1 MTSPLASQAA
11 LASLA
16 LAIAAPA
23 AHAQATAIDS
33 IIVTATRT
41 PTLASEVISDTVTIT
56 AEQIANSGA
65 GSITQLL
72 QRQRG
77 IEVSRNGGPGSAS
90 NVFIRG
96 ANGNQS
102 LVLVDG
108 VRIASATTGSASWNG
123 IPLSAIDRIE
133 IVYGPLSTLY
143 GADAIGGVIQ
153 LFTKQGKGAPSI
165 TASVGGGSDKTFAAD
180 AAVSGG
186 TDQLSYSFSVSK
198 ERSDGFSATRSGAF
212 GFDPDDDGYDRKS
225 AAGQVAYRLSPGHEL
240 GATFLYTDTEAD
252 YDSRDFAS
260 YSTQKL
266 SNVSMYARNQILPF
280 WNLLVQVSQARD
292 KSGSFSGTGP
302 FDVSQIDT
310 TATTFT
316 LQNDFRIGADN
327 LQVLYE
333 HRKEEVDGTTAGLNR
348 SRHTNAVAAT
358 YSLKRGAHLANVGVR
373 HDNNSEYGSKTTG
386 SVGYGYRFT
395 SALRAEAS
403 FGTSFRAPSFN
414 ELYYPGYGNP
424 ANRPEKG
431 RNAEAGVHYDDGTTQ
446 LGAVYYHN
454 KLSDLLLNTT
464 PCPFPNTPEVTYN
477 FGCAYNINKALLE
490 GLSLSAERKMG
501 NLLLTANAD
510 FQDPK
515 DETTGKRLQR
525 RAKRH
530 ANLIAEYDL
539 GAVKTGAELQ
549 LSSSRYDDAANRNRL
564 AGYGLVNLYATWH
577 FTQDWSALV
586 RWNNV
591 GDKNYELARF
601 YQTGGSNVFAALRY
615 GFN

>member
-1 MTSPLASQAA
+1 MTSPVASQAA
-11 LASLA
+11 FASLA

-56 AEQIANSGA
+56 SQEIADSGA
-65 GSITQLL
+65 GSLTELL

-77 IEVSRNGGPGSAS
+77 IEVSRNGGPGTAS

-102 LVLVDG
+102 VVLVDG
-108 VRIASATTGSASWNG
+108 VRIASASTGSASWNG

-153 LFTKQGKGAPSI
+153 LFTKQGKGAPSVS
-165 TASVGGGSDKTFAAD
+165 ASVGGGSDRTFAAD

-198 ERSDGFSATRSGAF
+198 ERSDGFSSTRRPSSS
-212 GFDPDDDGYDRKS
+212 FDPDDDGYDRKS
-225 AAGQVAYRLSPGHEL
+225 AAGQLLYKLSPGHEL
-240 GATFLYTDTEAD
+240 GATFLYSDTESD
-252 YDSRDFAS
+252 YDSATFDA

-266 SNVSMYARNQILPF
+266 ANVGVYARNRILPF
-280 WNLLVQVSQARD
+280 WTMLVQASQARD
-292 KSGSFSGTGP
+292 KSGSFYGTGP
-302 FDVSQIDT
+302 FGSSQVDT
-310 TATTFT
+310 TTSTFT
-316 LQNDFRIGADN
+316 WQNDFRIGSDT
-327 LQVLYE
+327 LQLLYE
-333 HRKEEVDGTTAGLNR
+333 HRKEEVDASTAELNR
-348 SRHTNAVAAT
+348 TRHTNSVAAI
-358 YSLKRGAHLANVGVR
+358 YSLKRGAHLANAGVR
-373 HDNNSEYGSKTTG
+373 HDDNSEYGSKTTG
-386 SVGYGYRFT
+386 SIGYGYRFT

-403 FGTSFRAPSFN
+403 FATSFRAPSFN
-414 ELYYPGYGNP
+414 ELFYPGYGNEN
-424 ANRPEKG
+424 NRPEEG
-431 RNAEAGVHYDDGTTQ
+431 RNAEAGLRYDDGATQ
-446 LGAVYYHN
+446 LSAVYYHN
-454 KLSDLLLNTT
+454 KLDNLLLNTT
-464 PCPFPNTPEVTYN
+464 PCPYAGYQ
-477 FGCAYNINKALLE
+477 FGCAYNVNKALLE
-490 GLSLSAERKMG
+490 GLSLSAERQMG
-501 NLLLTANAD
+501 KLLLTANAD

-530 ANLIAEYDL
+530 ANVAAEYEL
-539 GAVKTGAELQ
+539 GAVRGGVELQ
-549 LSSSRYDDAANRNRL
+549 LSSSRFDDAANRNRL
-564 AGYGLVNLYATWH
+564 PGYGIVNLFATYR
-577 FTQDWSALV
+577 FSQDWSALV

-591 GDKNYELARF
+591 GDKDYELARY

-615 GFN
+615 GFK

>member
-1 MTSPLASQAA
+1 MTSPVASQAA

-16 LAIAAPA
+16 LAIAAPSA
-23 AHAQATAIDS
+23 FAQATAIDAV
-33 IIVTATRT
+33 IVTATRT
-41 PTLASEVISDTVTIT
+41 PQLASEVISDTVTIT

-65 GSITQLL
+65 GSITELL

-77 IEVSRNGGPGSAS
+77 IEVSRNGGPGTTS

-102 LVLVDG
+102 VVLIDG
-108 VRIASATTGSASWNG
+108 VRIASASTGSASWNG

-153 LFTKQGKGAPSI
+153 LFTKKGKGAPAI
-165 TASVGGGSDKTFAAD
+165 AASVGGGSDRTWSAD

-186 TDQLSYSFSVSK
+186 TDKLSYSLSAAK
-198 ERSDGFSATRSGAF
+198 ERSDGFSSTRKGSSS
-212 GFDPDDDGYDRKS
+212 FDPDDDGYDRKS
-225 AAGQVAYRLSPGHEL
+225 AAGQVSYVLAPGHEL
-240 GATFLYTDTEAD
+240 GAMFLYTDTVSD
-252 YDSRDFAS
+252 YDSSNFAA
-260 YSTQKL
+260 YSTQVL
-266 SNVSMYARNQILPF
+266 SNVGAYARNRILPN
-280 WNLLVQVSQARD
+280 WTMLVQVSEARD
-292 KSGSFSGTGP
+292 KSGSFYGAGP
-302 FDVSQIDT
+302 FGFSQIDT
-310 TATTFT
+310 KTST
-316 LQNDFRIGADN
+316 LTWQNDFRIGADN

-333 HRKEEVDGTTAGLNR
+333 HRKEEVEGSTADLNQK
-348 SRHTNAVAAT
+348 RHTNAIAAM
-358 YSLKRGAHLANVGVR
+358 YSLKRGSHLGNIGVR
-373 HDNNSEYGSKTTG
+373 NDHSSQYGSKTTG

-395 SALRAEAS
+395 PALRAEAS
-403 FGTSFRAPSFN
+403 FATSFRAPSFN

-424 ANRPEKG
+424 GNQPEKG
-431 RNAEAGVHYDDGTTQ
+431 RNAEAGVHYDDGMTQ
-446 LGAVYYHN
+446 LKAVYYHN

-464 PCPFPNTPEVTYN
+464 PCPYPGYQY
-477 FGCAYNINKALLE
+477 GCAYNVNKALLE
-490 GLSLSAERKMG
+490 GLSLSAERQMG

-539 GAVKTGAELQ
+539 GALRTGAELQ
-549 LSSSRYDDAANRNRL
+549 VSSYRFDDAANRNRL
-564 AGYGLVNLYATWH
+564 PGYGVVNLYATYH
-577 FTQDWSALV
+577 FTKDWSALV

-591 GDKNYELARF
+591 GDRNYELARF
-601 YQTGGSNVFAALRY
+601 YQTGGSNVFAAIRY
-615 GFN
+615 GFQ